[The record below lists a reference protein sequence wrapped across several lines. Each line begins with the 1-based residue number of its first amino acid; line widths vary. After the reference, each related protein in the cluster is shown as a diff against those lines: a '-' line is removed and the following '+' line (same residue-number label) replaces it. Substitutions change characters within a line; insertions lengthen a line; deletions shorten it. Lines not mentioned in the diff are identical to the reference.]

1 LPHPIWL
8 ERCCAG
14 EVKNVSVFV
23 SIGVDQDGYRHVLGV
38 QEGAKEDKESWT
50 KFLRHLK
57 LAALKV

>member
-1 LPHPIWL
+1 M
-8 ERCCAG
+8 
-14 EVKNVSVFV
+14 KNVSVFV